1 MHILAFILMFIVGSI
16 IAACSG
22 DFSGLACHRE
32 NSWIFCAAVCNDVVI
47 YTTNIVSGCNCDG
60 NFYFDS
66 MFKL

>member
-22 DFSGLACHRE
+22 NFSGL
-32 NSWIFCAAVCNDVVI
+32 AAVCNDVVI